1 MRFVM
6 ASKSVTAGLAMVL
19 LTAAAAFEAGSFL
32 RAQEHPAA
40 QDKAQVKTDPGDKAE
55 AKHAATGHAKEGT
68 KQAVE
73 ARLKAVEH
81 AKPTGAGEPI
91 HEVEK
96 TLFATR
102 RFEQAVMSPDGKR
115 VAWVETLIGK
125 DGAPSGNTAIYVSGI
140 EAKTSPRRL
149 KAGVGAGEHEEGNVA
164 WAPDSKR
171 VAFLSDTVKAGQ
183 LQLYVANVSGG
194 DGNATNATGA
204 THATNAAKTTGA
216 MNATSAANATGA
228 TRATSATNVTGAK
241 NAAKATNAMGA
252 IGATGTADA
261 TNATNV
267 TSAAGA
273 AGAGAK
279 RLTNVKGFLAAP
291 SWSPDGK
298 TIAVLFTENAT
309 RASGPLVAETPQT
322 GEIKDAFFEQRLAV
336 VDVAS
341 GKLRQISPADTYVYE
356 YDWAPD
362 GLRFAVT
369 AALGNGDNN
378 WWVAELFTL
387 EGATGLMKSI
397 YKPHLQIANPVWS
410 PDGEKIAFVEG
421 LMSDAGLTGGDIFS
435 VDASGGEAQDLT
447 PEIKASPS
455 WIAWT
460 PEKKI
465 IFTEF
470 VGGDVGLANVDS
482 QSKKVEALWRGGE
495 YLAAGAGGFSP
506 TISLAKDGATMVFV
520 RESYAAPPEVWA
532 GRVGEWKKL
541 TKRNEGVTREWG
553 DAKSIEWKNG
563 GYQVQGWLLYP
574 KDFDASKKYP
584 LVVNVH
590 GGPSWASVSK
600 WPSPH
605 GYATALAGAGYFVL
619 SPNPRGSYGQGEAF
633 TGANV
638 RDFGGGDFAD
648 ILAGV
653 DEAMRVAPIDA
664 NRLGLTGWSYGGFMT
679 MFGVTQTNRFK
690 AVMAGAGVANW
701 QSYYG
706 ENLIDQW
713 MIPFF
718 GKSMYD
724 DPEIYAKSSAINF
737 IKKVKTPTLV
747 IVGDSD
753 GECPAPQSYEFWH
766 ALKALGVETQ
776 LVVYEHEGHLFAK
789 PQHQR
794 DVIERTLAWFD
805 AHLK

>member
-1 MRFVM
+1 MRLNIGR
-6 ASKSVTAGLAMVL
+6 GLRVFALAISANVGL
-19 LTAAAAFEAGSFL
+19 FAVNCAT
-32 RAQEHPAA
+32 AQEQPGS
-40 QDKAQVKTDPGDKAE
+40 QDKAQGKTNGDDAAE
-55 AKHAATGHAKEGT
+55 AKRAARVKPGT

-73 ARLKAVEH
+73 ARLKAVEQ
-81 AKPTGAGEPI
+81 AKPADVTGPI

-102 RFEQAVMSPDGKR
+102 RFEQAAISPDGTR
-115 VAWVETLIGK
+115 VAWVETLLGK
-125 DGAPSGNTAIYVSGI
+125 DGAPSGNTAIYVSGA
-140 EAKTSPRRL
+140 ETKGAPKRL
-149 KAGVGAGEHEEGNVA
+149 RAGVGTEDHEEGSVA
-164 WAPDSKR
+164 WSPDSKR
-171 VAFLSDTVKAGQ
+171 VAFLSDAVKAGQ
-183 LQLYVANVSGG
+183 RQLYVANVSGG
-194 DGNATNATGA
+194 DGRASSSSNVSGAANPAGALAAKNAGAVKATSETNSTGA
-204 THATNAAKTTGA
+204 TSSIN
-216 MNATSAANATGA
+216 
-228 TRATSATNVTGAK
+228 
-241 NAAKATNAMGA
+241 
-252 IGATGTADA
+252 
-261 TNATNV
+261 
-267 TSAAGA
+267 

-309 RASGPLVAETPQT
+309 RASGPLVAETPLT

-341 GKLRQISPADTYVYE
+341 GKLRQISPADTYIYE

-362 GLRFAVT
+362 GSRFAVT

-378 WWVAELFTL
+378 WWIAELYTL

-410 PDGEKIAFVEG
+410 PEGEKIAFVEG
-421 LMSDAGLTGGDIFS
+421 LMSDAGLTGGDIYL
-435 VDASGGEAQDLT
+435 VDANGGEAQDLT

-455 WIAWT
+455 WIGWT
-460 PEKKI
+460 SEGKI

-470 VGGDVGLANVDS
+470 VGGDVGLASVDP
-482 QSKKVEALWRGGE
+482 QSKNVETLWRGGE

-506 TISLAKDGATMVFV
+506 TISLAKDGATMAFV

-532 GRVGEWKKL
+532 GRVGEWKQV
-541 TKRNEGVTREWG
+541 TRRNEGVTREWG
-553 DAKSIEWKNG
+553 DAKSLEWKNG
-563 GYQVQGWLLYP
+563 GYEVQGWLLYP
-574 KDFDASKKYP
+574 KNFDASKKYP

-633 TGANV
+633 TRANV
-638 RDFGGGDFAD
+638 KDFGEGDFAD
-648 ILAGV
+648 ILEGV

-690 AVMAGAGVANW
+690 AAMAGAGIADW

-718 GKSMYD
+718 GKSVYD
-724 DPEIYAKSSAINF
+724 DPEIYAKSSAMNF
-737 IKKVKTPTLV
+737 IKKVKTPTLL

-753 GECPAPQSYEFWH
+753 GECPAPQSFEFWH
-766 ALKALGVETQ
+766 GVKAQGVETQ

-794 DVIERTLAWFD
+794 DVIERTLGWFD
-805 AHLK
+805 GHLK